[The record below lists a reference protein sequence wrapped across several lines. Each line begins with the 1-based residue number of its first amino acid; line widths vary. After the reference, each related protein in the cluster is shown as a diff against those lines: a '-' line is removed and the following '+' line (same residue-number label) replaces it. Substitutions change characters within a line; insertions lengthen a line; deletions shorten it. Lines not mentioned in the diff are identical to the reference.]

1 MPREIEAEAG
11 GRPTIS
17 LCMIVKDEADSLPR
31 CLASVTGV
39 VPEVVVVDT
48 GSTDDTVRIAEAHGA
63 KVKRIRWP
71 GDFALARNESLELAT
86 GEWVL
91 VMDADEELD
100 RRDRGGL
107 LALVASATEKGGP
120 EGFLLRIVN
129 HLHPRDEV
137 PPEIHSSVRLFRN
150 RPAHRYSGSVH
161 EQPQVPRPA
170 RTALRIH
177 HWGYLPEVYAS
188 RRKAARNERLLREA
202 LNRRP
207 DDPYLLYS
215 LAVLYYA
222 TGRAEEARLTM
233 EKVIGRIEPV
243 RNYHH
248 RAVKLLAMAE
258 EKCGRVG
265 RALEVLDWGLSLHP
279 DYTDLLFLR
288 ARLRKEAGDITGAV
302 GDACQCL
309 RQGDAPLTYD
319 GHMGLGGRLALD
331 LLADLLRSYSGCRR
345 EVFET
350 LAQVVDRA
358 TESGDHELAER
369 AYSLVLG
376 EIRSDR
382 GRLEGRSRS
391 LASRLVADY
400 VRMLRSRA
408 VHELRQGLE
417 AAPWCETLALIGR
430 SVLRSPV
437 EPGSSAGNAPESGSR
452 ESGRAGRARPE
463 PGAAVP
469 AEPQPERPAPASG
482 LSSDGPARE
491 TGDAVQRD
499 RKETSPTVSLC
510 MIVRDEE
517 DTISR
522 CLASVA
528 GAVDEIIVVD
538 TGSRDATRE
547 VAAAFGARVID
558 FPWNGDFSQARNAG
572 LEKATSDWILVLD
585 ADEELAPGH
594 AQMLKPLIASDPDIE
609 GYFVRVVD
617 FLGERPGLDQAA
629 NISFRLFRNRPEH
642 RYRRVVHEQVTPV
655 VLERN
660 GRPTTKVS
668 SLVIRHYGY
677 LAPVDRAKKR
687 AERNMALVERD
698 AGEWDDPFSHFN
710 LGSEHLKAGRLSEAL
725 QHYREA
731 IEGADRNLVFAAEA
745 RVRAAVTLA
754 LMGVPED
761 ALAELAEAERNYP
774 RYTDI
779 HFLKGELFRETGRL
793 VEARKAFERCLELG
807 EAPLEY
813 PTLLGVGSYRAATHL
828 GDVLVEMGSPRAA
841 LAAYARALDAE
852 PRYVP
857 AYLGRAKALLYLH
870 GEEARDRFAAELSPA
885 GEPSPAVSLL
895 MGYAWLRALKPAWAL
910 PYLLKAR
917 ADVERLPEDQV
928 ETAVAKAEALTGLTY
943 LALGR
948 DEEAVA
954 HLRKAGPETPV
965 SALVLAL
972 LALSRGREA
981 RVAATGGAGGVR
993 LSLLLAVISE
1003 FERRM
1008 DSGAGTRGPA
1018 PVLAEVYSEM
1028 PRTYEETAVE
1038 IVSLAA
1044 ARRHKGLLE
1053 ACLVLMEPVES
1064 LAPWVRL
1071 GKYYY
1076 ELGLTTMAALELGDC
1091 LERGVVDPEAATILG
1106 SCLLAKGQTHEAE
1119 RCFRQALAWNRS
1131 WWRAWLGLWD
1141 CLRKRAAT
1149 VAAEAADLLP
1159 EDETLAE
1166 LAGEALAESP
1176 EAPTA

>member
-1 MPREIEAEAG
+1 MIVRDEAEN
-11 GRPTIS
+11 
-17 LCMIVKDEADSLPR
+17 LPR

-39 VPEVVVVDT
+39 VDEMVVVDT

-63 KVKRIRWP
+63 KVKCTRWP

-86 GEWVL
+86 GDWLL

-100 RRDRGGL
+100 RRDREGL
-107 LALVASATEKGGP
+107 LKLVASATERGGP
-120 EGFLLRIVN
+120 EGFLLRVVN

-137 PPEIHSSVRLFRN
+137 PPEIHASVRLFRN
-150 RPAHRYSGSVH
+150 RPAHRYCGPIH

-170 RTALRIH
+170 RTAVRIH
-177 HWGYLPEVYAS
+177 HWGYLPEVYAT
-188 RRKAARNERLLREA
+188 RQKAARNERLLREA
-202 LNRRP
+202 LSRRP

-233 EKVIGRIEPV
+233 DKVIGRIEPV

-258 EKCGRVG
+258 EKCGRVD

-288 ARLRKEAGDITGAV
+288 ARLRKEKGDIAGAI
-302 GDACQCL
+302 GDVCRCL

-319 GHMGLGGRLALD
+319 GHVGLGGRLALD

-345 EVFET
+345 EVFGT

-358 TESGDHELAER
+358 AEGGDHELAER
-369 AYSLVLG
+369 AYSLVLA
-376 EIRSDR
+376 EVRSGP
-382 GRLEGRSRS
+382 GRLEGRTRS

-437 EPGSSAGNAPESGSR
+437 EPGSSAGLPAATGSR
-452 ESGRAGRARPE
+452 ESGE
-463 PGAAVP
+463 TVP
-469 AEPQPERPAPASG
+469 PERPPGQPAPASG
-482 LSSDGPARE
+482 LPSDEPARE
-491 TGDAVQRD
+491 SGDAVRRD
-499 RKETSPTVSLC
+499 RKEASPTVSLC

-517 DTISR
+517 ATISR

-528 GAVDEIIVVD
+528 GAVDETIVVD

-594 AQMLKPLIASDPDIE
+594 AQMLKPLVASDPDIE

-687 AERNMALVERD
+687 AERNMALVKRDVGER
-698 AGEWDDPFSHFN
+698 DDPFSHFN

-731 IEGADRNLVFAAEA
+731 IERAGPNLVFAAEA

-754 LMGVPED
+754 LIGVPDE
-761 ALAELAEAERNYP
+761 ALAELAEAEKDYP
-774 RYTDI
+774 RYTDV

-793 VEARKAFERCLELG
+793 VEAKKAFERCLELG

-828 GDVLVEMGSPRAA
+828 GDVLLEMGSPRAA
-841 LAAYARALDAE
+841 LAAYARALAAE

-857 AYLGRAKALLYLH
+857 AYLGRAKALLHLY

-895 MGYAWLRALKPAWAL
+895 VGYAWLRALKPAWAL
-910 PYLLKAR
+910 PHLLKAR
-917 ADVERLPEDQV
+917 ADVQRLPEDQV
-928 ETAVAKAEALTGLTY
+928 GTAVAKAEALTGLAY

-972 LALSRGREA
+972 LALSRGEEA
-981 RVAATGGAGGVR
+981 RVVATGGAAGVR
-993 LSLLLAVISE
+993 LSLLLAVIGE

-1008 DSGAGTRGPA
+1008 NSRAGTRGPA
-1018 PVLAEVYSEM
+1018 PELAEVYSEM

-1044 ARRHKGLLE
+1044 ARGHKGLLE
-1053 ACLVLMEPVES
+1053 ACLALMEPVES

-1076 ELGLTTMAALELGDC
+1076 QLGLTTMATLELGDC
-1091 LERGVVDPEAATILG
+1091 LDRGVVDPEAATILG
-1106 SCLLAKGQTHEAE
+1106 SCFLAKGQTHEAE
-1119 RCFRQALAWNRS
+1119 RCFRQALGWNRS
-1131 WWRAWLGLWD
+1131 SWRAWLGLWD

-1166 LAGEALAESP
+1166 LAGEVAAESP
-1176 EAPTA
+1176 EVPTA